1 MGNFELME
9 GSKDSKSDTTSKRYV
24 YITGIF
30 AIIAGLGIGII
41 IGRYAICPAQSKDG
55 KPEVVPDKNG
65 VFLPGVSEV
74 IIKDGDPKIGKQLLD
89 AVDNTRI
96 ESYLKHLSSKPH
108 VAGSKNNL
116 DLGNW
121 IKDKW
126 MEWGFDDVKLTPY
139 DVLLSFPDPSNP
151 NVVRVLN
158 DTGGVVYQ
166 SPLKEANLTGED
178 DPDALPPYNAYSP
191 AGLVEGDMVYVN
203 YGRVE
208 DFDWL
213 EKNVSMNVTGKIVIV
228 RYGKIFRGSKVQIA
242 ADHGATGVI
251 IFSDPADYTWKGD
264 PRVYPETWWLP
275 GSGSQRGTIYTG
287 DGDPLTPGYPAI
299 KTAYRYPENSTFVKL
314 PKIPAHPIGYDI
326 AEKIL
331 SEMGGEEVPL
341 DWRGGLNITYRLG
354 GALQKTGWKMQ
365 IKISTKNEI
374 KTAYNVIGIIK
385 GSTEPDRY
393 VMVGNH
399 RDAWVYGAI
408 DPSSGTAAIM
418 ESARAMGEMVKSGK
432 WRPRRSIMFCSWGA
446 EEYGLLGSNEWVEQ
460 YRKNL
465 KERSVAYINVDISV
479 YGNYSLR
486 ASSTPLMYR
495 ATYEAAKKVP
505 NPNPAEVAAGRKT
518 VYDTWLHSYPL
529 KDENDV
535 SMNLPK
541 IGDLGSGSDYAP
553 LLQKAGITA
562 VDMSYIYNT
571 HKYKVDFYPLY
582 HSLYETF
589 YAVKNIMDKQFEYHR
604 AVSRMATELARSL
617 ADSLIIPFNVS
628 DYSWALNKYWTA
640 IGKDHG
646 EKLRTRISNFDDLG
660 SVIANFSKVVDAFNE
675 RVATMNRN
683 DPMAIR
689 AVNDQLTLLEKAFL
703 DNDGLPGRP
712 YKKHLLLAESST
724 DSYASSSFPGLVD
737 LLFEIEK
744 APDVDARWER
754 VKRHFS
760 VILFTIDSAASTL
773 RDVIRFIPENE

>member
-1 MGNFELME
+1 MPKFYMVD
-9 GSKDSKSDTTSKRYV
+9 DSGAGKYHSNRKRNL
-24 YITGIF
+24 ILGGIC
-30 AIIAGLGIGII
+30 AVLAGLCVGIL
-41 IGRYAICPAQSKDG
+41 IGRYGICPGQSEPESTPEKD
-55 KPEVVPDKNG
+55 G
-65 VFLPGVSEV
+65 VFLPGIPET
-74 IIKDGDPKIGKQLLD
+74 IIKDGDPEIGKQLID
-89 AVDNTRI
+89 AVDNTKI
-96 ESYLKHLSSKPH
+96 EEYLRLLTLKPH
-108 VAGSKNNL
+108 VAGSQNNL

-139 DVLLSFPDPSNP
+139 DVLLSFPDANNP

-158 DTGGVVYQ
+158 ETGGIVYE

-208 DFDWL
+208 DYDWL
-213 EKNVSMNVTGKIVIV
+213 EKNASMNVTGKIVIV

-251 IFSDPADYTWKGD
+251 IFSDPADYTWNGD

-287 DGDPLTPGYPAI
+287 DGDPLTPGYAAI
-299 KTAYRYPENSTFVKL
+299 KTAYRYPENASEVGL
-314 PKIPAHPIGYDI
+314 PEIPAHPIGYDI

-331 SEMGGEEVPL
+331 REMGGEEAPL

-354 GALQKTGWKMQ
+354 PALEKTGWKIQMN
-365 IKISTKNEI
+365 ISTRNQI
-374 KTAYNVIGIIK
+374 KTAYNVIGVIRGQI
-385 GSTEPDRY
+385 EPDRY
-393 VMVGNH
+393 VMMGNH

-408 DPSSGTAAIM
+408 DPSSGTAVMM
-418 ESARAMGEMVKSGK
+418 ETARVTGQLVKSGK

-446 EEYGLLGSNEWVEQ
+446 EEYGLLGSTEWVEQ
-460 YRKNL
+460 YQKNL
-465 KERSVAYINVDISV
+465 RERAVAYVNVDISMQ
-479 YGNYSLR
+479 GNDTIR
-486 ASSTPLMYR
+486 ALGTPLLYR

-505 NPNPAEVAAGRKT
+505 NPNPAERAAGRT
-518 VYDTWLHSYPL
+518 TAYDTWLHNYPW
-529 KDENDV
+529 KDEDGNSRNV
-535 SMNLPK
+535 PVIASP
-541 IGDLGSGSDYAP
+541 GSGSDYAQ
-553 LLQKAGITA
+553 LLHKAGVTA
-562 VDMSYIYNT
+562 VDFRYTYNAN
-571 HKYKVDFYPLY
+571 KYKVASYPLY
-582 HSLYETF
+582 HSVYETF
-589 YAVKNIMDKQFEYHR
+589 YAVKNIIDKEFEYHR
-604 AVSRMATELARSL
+604 AISRMAAELVRSL

-628 DYSWALNKYWTA
+628 DYSWALDRYRKALDRNYGDTLKT
-640 IGKDHG
+640 
-646 EKLRTRISNFDDLG
+646 KLPNYDDLRE
-660 SVIANFSKVVDAFNE
+660 VIANFSTEVEAFND
-675 RVATMNRN
+675 RVANMNRN

-703 DNDGLPGRP
+703 DNEGLPDRSQ
-712 YKKHLLLAESST
+712 KKHLLLAESST
-724 DSYASSSFPGLVD
+724 DSYAGSSFPGLVD

-773 RDVIRFIPENE
+773 RDVIKFIPEN

>member
-1 MGNFELME
+1 MPKFDMVDDS
-9 GSKDSKSDTTSKRYV
+9 GSGKYHSNRKRNLILGGLCAV
-24 YITGIF
+24 LVGLCVGI
-30 AIIAGLGIGII
+30 L
-41 IGRYAICPAQSKDG
+41 IGRYGICPGQSEPESTPEKD
-55 KPEVVPDKNG
+55 G
-65 VFLPGVSEV
+65 VFLPGIPET
-74 IIKDGDPKIGKQLLD
+74 IIKDGDPEIGKQLID
-89 AVDNTRI
+89 AVDNTKI
-96 ESYLKHLSSKPH
+96 EEYLRLLTLKPH
-108 VAGSKNNL
+108 VAGSQNNL

-139 DVLLSFPDPSNP
+139 DVLLSFPDANNP

-158 DTGGVVYQ
+158 ETGGIVYE

-208 DFDWL
+208 DYDWL
-213 EKNVSMNVTGKIVIV
+213 EKNASMNVTGKIVIV

-275 GSGSQRGTIYTG
+275 GSGSQRGSVFTG
-287 DGDPLTPGYPAI
+287 NGDPLTPGYPAI
-299 KTAYRYPENSTFVKL
+299 KTAYRYPENASEVGL
-314 PKIPAHPIGYDI
+314 PEIPAHPIGYDI

-331 SEMGGEEVPL
+331 REIGGEEAPP

-354 GALQKTGWKMQ
+354 PALEKTGWKIQMN
-365 IKISTKNEI
+365 ISTRNQI
-374 KTAYNVIGIIK
+374 KTAYNVIGVIRGQI
-385 GSTEPDRY
+385 EPDRY
-393 VMVGNH
+393 VLMGNH

-408 DPSSGTAAIM
+408 DPSSGTAVMM
-418 ESARAMGEMVKSGK
+418 ETARVTGQLVKSGK

-465 KERSVAYINVDISV
+465 RERAVAYVNVDISMQ
-479 YGNYSLR
+479 GNDTIR
-486 ASSTPLMYR
+486 ALGTPLLYR

-505 NPNPAEVAAGRKT
+505 NPNPAERAAGRT
-518 VYDTWLHSYPL
+518 TAYDTWLHTYPW
-529 KDENDV
+529 KDEDGN
-535 SMNLPK
+535 SRNIPLIASP
-541 IGDLGSGSDYAP
+541 GSGSDYAP
-553 LLQKAGITA
+553 LLHKAGVTA
-562 VDMSYIYNT
+562 VDFRYTYNAN
-571 HKYKVDFYPLY
+571 KYKVASYPLY
-582 HSLYETF
+582 HSVYETF
-589 YAVKNIMDKQFEYHR
+589 YAVKNIIDKEFEYHR
-604 AVSRMATELARSL
+604 AISRMAAELVRSL

-628 DYSWALNKYWTA
+628 DYSWALDTYRKALDKNYGDTLKT
-640 IGKDHG
+640 
-646 EKLRTRISNFDDLG
+646 KLPNYDDLRE
-660 SVIANFSKVVDAFNE
+660 VIANFSTEVEAFND
-675 RVATMNRN
+675 RVAKMNRN

-703 DNDGLPGRP
+703 DNEGLPDRSQ
-712 YKKHLLLAESST
+712 KKHLLLAESST
-724 DSYASSSFPGLVD
+724 DSYAGSSFPGLVD

-744 APDVDARWER
+744 APDVEARWER

-773 RDVIRFIPENE
+773 RDVIKFIPEY